1 MQGWAPPGGAMQ
13 GWATSGWARAGG
25 RAILAGMCGRY
36 TQTRTWSELVD
47 LYRISEVPDADL
59 RPTPRYNIAPTQT
72 VPVVRPATKDS
83 AGGDAAAGD
92 DAAGGSTPKDGTFVG
107 GRALAMLRWGL
118 VPFWAKDPTIGSRL
132 INARAESIAE
142 KPSFRDAFRKRRCL
156 VLADGFYEWQTQ
168 PQGPKQPF
176 YITTPATV
184 AFAGLWERWRDP
196 AGPVLETCSIVTTEA
211 SDQLRPIHDRMPVIL
226 AAEAFDAW
234 LDARAP
240 LAAALLVP
248 YRQALTVYPV
258 ARRVNAVRHDDPACI
273 APAA

>member
-1 MQGWAPPGGAMQ
+1 MIVIAPGRTGVDTPRRVGIPGWAA
-13 GWATSGWARAGG
+13 AGG
-25 RAILAGMCGRY
+25 RAMLAAMCGRY

-47 LYRISEVPDADL
+47 LYGVTAMPDADPP
-59 RPTPRYNIAPTQT
+59 PTPRYNIAPTQM
-72 VPVVRPATKDS
+72 VPVVRRGT
-83 AGGDAAAGD
+83 GGDAVGS
-92 DAAGGSTPKDGTFVG
+92 DAAGSDAASG

-132 INARAESIAE
+132 INARAESVAE

-156 VLADGFYEWQTQ
+156 VLADGFYEWQAQ

-176 YITTPATV
+176 YITTPATM

-196 AGPVLETCSIVTTEA
+196 VGPIVETCSIVTTEA
-211 SDQLRPIHDRMPVIL
+211 SEQLRPIHDRMPVIL

-234 LDARAP
+234 LDAGTPPSA
-240 LAAALLVP
+240 AAALLVP